1 MKLAKTTATSIL
13 MLPQALGLCLLVEGT
28 LSAPADLE
36 VLPAALRPRV
46 IIADACDA
54 HLERLLN
61 ERGCAVVNALDPVD
75 SLPDGAEITL
85 DLIAGVLGDSSS
97 GREFAMRALPRKHV
111 EFIKASGTS
120 HITEVRGA

>member
-36 VLPAALRPRV
+36 VLPEALRPSV

-61 ERGCAVVNALDPVD
+61 ERGCAVINALDPVD

-111 EFIKASGTS
+111 EFIKARSTS
-120 HITEVRGA
+120 HTTDIRGA

>member
-1 MKLAKTTATSIL
+1 MKLLKSKSDQIL
-13 MLPQALGLCLLVEGT
+13 ELPQELGLCLLVEGT

-36 VLPAALRPRV
+36 VLPAALRPSV

>member
-1 MKLAKTTATSIL
+1 MKLLKSKSDQVL
-13 MLPQALGLCLLVEGT
+13 ELPQALGLCLLVEGT

-36 VLPAALRPRV
+36 VLPEVLLPAV
-46 IIADACDA
+46 VIADACDA